1 MRALLTRAGS
11 PRGLLLL
18 AGIVWTAIAVAFVI
32 RFQGW
37 VADDFFIT
45 FRYSENLAR
54 GHGFVWNPGERAF
67 GVSDPGLGLA
77 LALLHFVTRLPIEW
91 IASALFGVALVALS
105 LLLLREGAA
114 AGRKLETF
122 LAGCLVLTSSFLW
135 VNHGAAAPWTLLALF
150 AAASL
155 ADSRPWV
162 AGILAGLAVWI
173 RPDAG
178 VGVVILLIL
187 LLLETGRIPWK
198 TGIAAAVVIA
208 LGLFC
213 AWLWFGSILPT
224 TAAAK
229 IAVSQGNPLAAT
241 GAEGFWG
248 RGSGLIRRHTGPLW
262 LLVVAL
268 GTAGLASLLRHMGR
282 LGRLTA
288 LFGSA
293 LAVLY
298 PALGLPFAPWY
309 PVIPWIAVLY
319 GLCFCVA
326 GLAREVAASPAAEK
340 RWGRAVAGAGLG
352 AAVVLGIFLVQ
363 GPLRSSV
370 RVYRDFV
377 PFERVVLYRQAAEW
391 LVAHTRPE
399 DSVSYVE
406 IGVLGYYS
414 RRPLE
419 DPLGLVTPRVI
430 PYLARNNMAGGFLT
444 KPTDYVLYHSR
455 LGMGPI
461 VHAPWFSG
469 AYEEVARFRSGGPRN
484 RQFLAI
490 YRRRPGS
497 VLPAPPSPAE
507 EGHEP
512 APLRRKRR
520 HRREPAL

>member
-1 MRALLTRAGS
+1 MKGFLTRAGH
-11 PRGLLLL
+11 PRGLLLF
-18 AGIVWTAIAVAFVI
+18 AGLVWTAIAAAAVI

-37 VADDFFIT
+37 AVDDFFIT

-67 GVSDPGLGLA
+67 GVSDPAFGLA

-91 IASALFGVALVALS
+91 IASALFGVALAALC

-114 AGRKLETF
+114 AGRSLETF
-122 LAGCLVLTSSFLW
+122 LAGCLVMTSSFLW

-150 AAASL
+150 AAARL
-155 ADSRPWV
+155 ADSRPWA
-162 AGILAGLAVWI
+162 AGILAGFAVWI

-198 TGIAAAVVIA
+198 TGIAAAAVIA
-208 LGLFC
+208 LGLFG

-224 TAAAK
+224 TAGAK
-229 IAVSQGNPLAAT
+229 IAATQGVPHPAT

-248 RGSGLIRRHTGPLW
+248 RGTILLRRHSGPLW
-262 LLVVAL
+262 LLAVGMGV
-268 GTAGLASLLRHMGR
+268 AGLAPLLRHMGR

-288 LFGSA
+288 LYGSA

-298 PALGLPFAPWY
+298 PALGVPFASWY
-309 PVIPWIAVLY
+309 AVIPWIAVLY
-319 GLCFCVA
+319 GVCFSVA
-326 GLAREVAASPAAEK
+326 GLARVVAASPAAGN
-340 RWGRAVAGAGLG
+340 RWGRAVAVAGCG
-352 AAVVLGIFLVQ
+352 AAAVLGIFLVQ
-363 GPLRSSV
+363 GALRSAV
-370 RVYRDFV
+370 RIYRDFV
-377 PFERVVLYRQAAEW
+377 PPERLVLYRQAAEW
-391 LVAHTRPE
+391 LVAHSRPE

-414 RRPLE
+414 RKPLE

-430 PYLARNNMAGGFLT
+430 PYLARNDMAGGFLT

-461 VHAPWFSG
+461 VHTPWFSG
-469 AYEEVARFRSGGPRN
+469 AYEEVTRFRSGGPRN

-490 YRRRPGS
+490 YRRRPGA
-497 VLPAPPSPAE
+497 VLPAPPSLMEEAPRHPPA
-507 EGHEP
+507 
-512 APLRRKRR
+512 RRKRR
-520 HRREPAL
+520 HRERPAS